1 MKTFTQLLRQPVK
14 SAMGILLVAAAVMM
28 LISGVGQQV
37 YTQSTR
43 KSIEYQYDTVALFN
57 KKDFGVQTDMSAE
70 ELCDAMIEQFSSMT
84 FSGLTGS
91 NMTWTDGAVSKDPKG
106 MKIENGAYVGM

>member
-37 YTQSTR
+37 STQSTR

-57 KKDFGVQTDMSAE
+57 KKDFGVQTDMSSDELEWLNQSAAE
-70 ELCDAMIEQFSSMT
+70 HPDIIKSI
-84 FSGLTGS
+84 S
-91 NMTWTDGAVSKDPKG
+91 NSWFFRDTRPKSLQ
-106 MKIENGAYVGM
+106 